1 MSDTAKIFVTG
12 RSQADRLPMQY
23 RFDCNEV
30 FIRRDPATGDVLL
43 SRRPNS
49 WDGFFAPT
57 KTNDVPADFMT
68 PQDRA
73 QGQQVR
79 DPFDGFPE

>member
-30 FIRRDPATGDVLL
+30 FIRRNP
-43 SRRPNS
+43 RRETYYFL
-49 WDGFFAPT
+49 DAPT
-57 KTNDVPADFMT
+57 HGMVSLHRPKQTMFQLT
-68 PQDRA
+68 L
-73 QGQQVR
+73 
-79 DPFDGFPE
+79 